1 MTLSRVAWV
10 VFAAVLSATIL
21 WNANGVA
28 RKGGIAIR
36 ASGWA
41 LLITICTAYTF
52 GALWLVA
59 G

>member
-1 MTLSRVAWV
+1 MSLIRVAWV

-28 RKGGIAIR
+28 RK
-36 ASGWA
+36 SGVTVRTTGWS
-41 LLITICTAYTF
+41 LLILLCTAYTF